1 MQVFPFNVSAEE
13 YESLMK
19 RIEVS
24 ETGTSIMRGRFETKS
39 FMISDISTPA
49 ANIVKQQ
56 VLALGGEAA
65 VPAHAV
71 NCSKPKSDFLFS
83 LRQDKIPEFVS
94 RMKAQCWKLPQVAD
108 FINKFLKANMPWFSF
123 SHDGIDTTRPNVMGI
138 LNVTPDS
145 FSDGGKFNSMDSAI
159 KHAAEML
166 ENGADI
172 IDIGGESTR
181 PGSDSVD
188 AETEKKRVV
197 PVISE
202 IKKQFPKA
210 VISIDTVKSSV
221 AEAAIDAGA
230 EIINDVSGLTFDTE
244 MASLCA
250 DTKMPVVIGHIK
262 GLPKSMQESPAYENL
277 FIEMLDFFNKSKE
290 LLLSKGFPE
299 NKIIIDPGIG
309 FGKTLQHN
317 LAIVKHLEVFFSCLN
332 PIMIGVSRKSM
343 IGQITGRK
351 NPLERL
357 AGTVALD
364 TIALEK
370 GAAVIRVHDVK
381 EAKDTLEIFN
391 ALKEPTCI

>member
-1 MQVFPFNVSAEE
+1 MQVFPFNVQDEE
-13 YESLMK
+13 YASLMK
-19 RIEVS
+19 KIGVS
-24 ETGTSIMRGRFETKS
+24 AAGTAIMRGRFSIKT
-39 FMISDISTPA
+39 FMVSDISTPA
-49 ANIVKQQ
+49 ANVVKQE
-56 VLALGGEAA
+56 VLSLGGEAA

-71 NCSKPKSDFLFS
+71 NCSNPKSDFVFS
-83 LRQDKIPEFVS
+83 LRSDKISEFAA

-108 FINKFLKANMPWFSF
+108 FIEKFVGSQKPWFSF
-123 SHDGIDTTRPNVMGI
+123 SHPGIDTTRPNIMGI

-145 FSDGGKFNSMDSAI
+145 FSDGGSWTDIDAAL
-159 KHAAEML
+159 KHVSEMV

-172 IDIGGESTR
+172 IDVGGESTR
-181 PGSDSVD
+181 PGSDPVD

-221 AEAAIDAGA
+221 AEAAVNAGA
-230 EIINDVSGLTFDTE
+230 EIINDVSGLTFDPE
-244 MASLCA
+244 MASVCA
-250 DTKMPVVIGHIK
+250 GAGKPVVIGHIK
-262 GLPKSMQESPAYENL
+262 GSPKDMQENPVYGNL
-277 FIEMLDFFNKSKE
+277 FGEMLDFFNRSKE
-290 LLLSKGFPE
+290 MLLSKGLSE
-299 NKIIIDPGIG
+299 SKIIIDPGIG
-309 FGKTLQHN
+309 FGKTLEHN
-317 LAIVKHLEVFFSCLN
+317 LAIIKHLEVFFSCLD
-332 PIMIGVSRKSM
+332 PVAVGFSRKSV
-343 IGQITGRK
+343 IGAICGRK

-391 ALKEPTCI
+391 ALKEPSCL

>member
-1 MQVFPFNVSAEE
+1 MLVYPLNVFDEE

-56 VLALGGEAA
+56 VLSLGGEAA

-108 FINKFLKANMPWFSF
+108 FIEKFVKLQKPWFSF
-123 SHDGIDTTRPNVMGI
+123 SHSGIDTTRPNIMGI

-145 FSDGGKFNSMDSAI
+145 FSDGGKFNSMDSAVR
-159 KHAAEML
+159 HAAEML

-172 IDIGGESTR
+172 IDVGGESTR

-188 AETEKKRVV
+188 AGTEKKRVV

-221 AEAAIDAGA
+221 AKAALDAGA
-230 EIINDVSGLTFDTE
+230 GIVNDVSGMTFDPET
-244 MASLCA
+244 ASVCA
-250 DTKMPVVIGHIK
+250 DAKIPVVIGHIK

-277 FIEMLDFFNKSKE
+277 FIEMLDFFNKSKD
-290 LLLSKGFPE
+290 LLLSKGLPE
-299 NKIIIDPGIG
+299 SKIMIDPGIG
-309 FGKTLQHN
+309 FGKTLEHN
-317 LAIVKHLEVFFSCLN
+317 LAILKHLEVFFSCLD
-332 PIMIGVSRKSM
+332 PVVVGVSRKSM
-343 IGQITGRK
+343 IGAICGRK
-351 NPLERL
+351 NPLDRV

-370 GAAVIRVHDVK
+370 GAAVIRVHDVR

-391 ALKEPTCI
+391 ALKEPI